1 MQPNKISYVLCALIA
16 IASGFA
22 LYFYFSHRELV
33 QVGTGDAPT
42 RQHAQAASSGLIRLG
57 GQDFRTD
64 MADTPAK
71 RQQGLSGRETLE
83 RDEAMLFVFE
93 EDGYHAFWMKDMK
106 FSIDMIWLDE
116 SMAIVHIE
124 RNVSPSSYPNTYKS
138 PEPARYVLEV
148 QAGTADRLNLQAND
162 KAEW

>member
-1 MQPNKISYVLCALIA
+1 
-16 IASGFA
+16 
-22 LYFYFSHRELV
+22 
-33 QVGTGDAPT
+33 
-42 RQHAQAASSGLIRLG
+42 
-57 GQDFRTD
+57 
-64 MADTPAK
+64 
-71 RQQGLSGRETLE
+71 
-83 RDEAMLFVFE
+83 MLFVFE